1 MREVILGR
9 VDATL
14 MDTPVAKSYVEHK
27 DFQGKI
33 KIALEQEIT
42 GSGKAIAL
50 NLGEPE
56 LLEAVN
62 KALAELQAS
71 GELDAMKAEWFK

>member
-1 MREVILGR
+1 
-9 VDATL
+9 